1 MAAHRKSD
9 QNRDD
14 LRGGGLRKS
23 GSSIAPALDIQSL
36 FHCIVER
43 KRDRI
48 RRMNLR
54 KATLLVLV
62 TTSASLALA
71 DDFKTNNGK
80 EYKNAI
86 VTQIDADGIVVKT
99 KTGIS
104 KLYFTEL
111 PEDVQKQYHYN
122 PANAAAAQSAQVAAI
137 ERTNQQIE
145 EANKQREKE
154 KQVALES
161 SRRATEEAA
170 KAQQNTT
177 IEPGNKTGATRR
189 HVVGV
194 GGVNGLEV
202 ETSQKE
208 LQLEAAA
215 REEGMSPEQKKS
227 KYEQDMKTYDAA
239 KQTAARRGLDSNK
252 IVPPRYGQLDYAP
265 FANLVR

>member
-1 MAAHRKSD
+1 MNPRK
-9 QNRDD
+9 
-14 LRGGGLRKS
+14 
-23 GSSIAPALDIQSL
+23 IT
-36 FHCIVER
+36 IV
-43 KRDRI
+43 I
-48 RRMNLR
+48 L
-54 KATLLVLV
+54 ATL
-62 TTSASLALA
+62 SAASLALA
-71 DDFKTNNGK
+71 DDFKTNSGK

-86 VTQIDADGIVVKT
+86 VTQVDPDGIVVRSKA
-99 KTGIS
+99 GIS

-170 KAQQNTT
+170 KAQNTT
-177 IEPGNKTGATRR
+177 IEPGNRTATGR
-189 HVVGV
+189 HIVGV
-194 GGVNGLEV
+194 GGINGLEV

-215 REEGMSPEQKKS
+215 REEAQTPEQMQARYARNMKI
-227 KYEQDMKTYDAA
+227 YEGA
-239 KQTAARRGLDSNK
+239 KQTAARRGLNSNM

-265 FANLVR
+265 FANFAR

>member
-1 MAAHRKSD
+1 
-9 QNRDD
+9 
-14 LRGGGLRKS
+14 
-23 GSSIAPALDIQSL
+23 
-36 FHCIVER
+36 
-43 KRDRI
+43 
-48 RRMNLR
+48 MNPR
-54 KATLLVLV
+54 KATLLILV
-62 TTSASLALA
+62 TTSASFMLA

-80 EYKNAI
+80 EYKNAV
-86 VTQIDADGIVVKT
+86 VTQVDTDGIVVKT

-122 PANAAAAQSAQVAAI
+122 PANAADAQSAQVAAI

-145 EANKQREKE
+145 EANKQRQKE

-170 KAQQNTT
+170 KAQNTT
-177 IEPGNKTGATRR
+177 IEPGNKTATGR

-208 LQLEAAA
+208 LQLETAA
-215 REEGMSPEQKKS
+215 REEAMSPEEKAWRYAQDMR
-227 KYEQDMKTYDAA
+227 KYEGA
-239 KQTAARRGLDSNK
+239 KQTAARRGLNSNM